1 MVKMRSLVLQDP
13 ACAHL
18 IPLRCMMHGFGLVI
32 GSILGHK
39 WARAV
44 VKQAQRLVTFFRAS
58 HKAIKFLRLAAIA
71 RKITKLLRTANATRF
86 TSVANMLDS
95 VLGLEQALL
104 AVASEHPDIFRAR
117 STKSKSKQKGAQN
130 AESNGVLVLQ
140 TIQSRTFWAKL
151 EPLCQLLD
159 PLTRVTQ
166 AVQAADA
173 TLASVFRYFLYL
185 GRCVVLFAQQE
196 DVDPEYR
203 AHCIVAFNKRWVEIN
218 DPYMQLAF
226 YMHPAYRAFAV
237 TALPLASLYKTVS
250 QLFCVRLAALYC
262 LHCVVCI
269 VLSALCCLHCVVCIV
284 LPALYCLPCIAS
296 M

>member
-1 MVKMRSLVLQDP
+1 
-13 ACAHL
+13 
-18 IPLRCMMHGFGLVI
+18 MHGFGLVI

-173 TLASVFRYFLYL
+173 TLASVFRYSHMFFLAMTACRVCISGAFHESVSNSQHVLPAICLICKTCFLLL
-185 GRCVVLFAQQE
+185 GTSCTWAGV
-196 DVDPEYR
+196 
-203 AHCIVAFNKRWVEIN
+203 
-218 DPYMQLAF
+218 
-226 YMHPAYRAFAV
+226 
-237 TALPLASLYKTVS
+237 
-250 QLFCVRLAALYC
+250 LYC
-262 LHCVVCI
+262 LHSKRMLTLNTEHTVSWPSTSDGLRSMTLTCSLPSTCI
-269 VLSALCCLHCVVCIV
+269 PLTEHLLLQLCLLQACTRR
-284 LPALYCLPCIAS
+284 
-296 M
+296 